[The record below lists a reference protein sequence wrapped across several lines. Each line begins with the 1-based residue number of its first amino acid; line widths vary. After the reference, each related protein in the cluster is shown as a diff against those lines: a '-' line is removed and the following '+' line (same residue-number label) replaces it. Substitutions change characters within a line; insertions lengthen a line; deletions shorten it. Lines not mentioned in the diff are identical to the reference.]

1 MQSSGDK
8 AMKQA
13 KKHKAPGKSDREG
26 ISLLQLAEMFPTEE
40 AATKWLE
47 ETRWPDDRPCPHCGD
62 CDTYRMKSGKPM
74 PFRCRGCWKFFSVRT
89 KTVMERSHIPL
100 KKWVWAIYLSMTSLK
115 GVSSMK
121 LHRDLGISQR
131 SAWFMA
137 HRLREAMRP
146 GRQSFAG
153 PVEIDEVYIGGK
165 RRNMSNKRR
174 KQFSGRG
181 PSGKTA
187 VVGIKDRPS
196 NKVAA
201 RVVGSASRATALPLV
216 SRHVQFGAVHYTD
229 DSPIYDVLP
238 NHESVKHTLHEY
250 VRGDVHTNGIESFW
264 SMLKRA
270 HAGTFH
276 KLSVKH
282 LHRYVHEFAT
292 RHNLRE
298 RDTLDLM
305 GEVVARMAG
314 RRLLYKDL
322 AADNGLPSG
331 ARPSTN

>member
-1 MQSSGDK
+1 MT
-8 AMKQA
+8 ATP
-13 KKHKAPGKSDREG
+13 KKHKAPGKSDRAG
-26 ISLLQLAEMFPTEE
+26 ISLIQLAEMFPDEETATE
-40 AATKWLE
+40 WLE
-47 ETRWPDDRPCPHCGD
+47 ETRWPEDRPCPRCGD
-62 CDTYRMKSGKPM
+62 CDTYQMKSGKPM
-74 PFRCRGCWKFFSVRT
+74 PYRCRGCWKFFSVRT
-89 KTVMERSHIPL
+89 GTVMERSHIPL

-121 LHRDLGISQR
+121 LHRDLGITQK

-137 HRLREAMRP
+137 HRIRDAMKP
-146 GRQSFAG
+146 GRSMFKG
-153 PVEIDEVYIGGK
+153 PVEIDEVFMGGK

-181 PSGKTA
+181 ASGKTA

-201 RVVGSASRATALPLV
+201 RVIGNASRATVLPLV
-216 SRHVQFGAVHYTD
+216 SRHVQFRAVHYTD
-229 DSPIYDVLP
+229 DSSIYDVLP
-238 NHESVKHTLHEY
+238 NHKSVKHTLHEY

-270 HAGTFH
+270 YAGTFH
-276 KLSVKH
+276 KLSEKH
-282 LHRYVHEFAT
+282 LHRYVAEFAT

-298 RDTLDLM
+298 LDTIDLM
-305 GEVVARMAG
+305 GAVVARMIG
-314 RRLLYKDL
+314 KRLMYKDL

-331 ARPSTN
+331 SRD

>member
-1 MQSSGDK
+1 MT
-8 AMKQA
+8 
-13 KKHKAPGKSDREG
+13 KKKKKAPGKAHREG
-26 ISLLQLAEMFPTEE
+26 ISLIQLAEMFPDEE
-40 AATKWLE
+40 TATKWLE
-47 ETRWPDDRPCPHCGD
+47 KTRWPDDRPCPHCGD
-62 CDTYRMKSGKPM
+62 CDTYKMKSGKPM
-74 PFRCRGCWKFFSVRT
+74 PYRCRGCWKFFSVRT

-137 HRLREAMRP
+137 HRLREAMMPPARH
-146 GRQSFAG
+146 RFEG
-153 PVEIDEVYIGGK
+153 PVEIDEVFMGGK

-181 PSGKTA
+181 AAGKTA

-196 NKVAA
+196 NQVAA
-201 RVVGSASRATALPLV
+201 KVIGKANRETVFPLI
-216 SRHVQFGAVHYTD
+216 SRHVQFGAVHYSD
-229 DSPIYDVLP
+229 DSPIYEVLP
-238 NHESVKHTLHEY
+238 NHWSVKHTLHEY

-282 LHRYVHEFAT
+282 LHRYVNEFAT

-298 RDTLDLM
+298 LDTIELM
-305 GEVVARMAG
+305 RAVVARMICK
-314 RRLLYKDL
+314 RLMYKDL
-322 AADNGLPSG
+322 TADNGLPSG
-331 ARPSTN
+331 DRGQ